1 MQIAISL
8 CTHCFSPTPFEI
20 YRDRVWEGGRK
31 SEHVAPDVGDA
42 LASLKMDFELMDDV
56 GDGWKDQTSV
66 SLSCRRTSCP
76 RDVVTLRAQERRG
89 MTLLSNSKRNGY
101 PWHPSIPPVFYIAV
115 LGIHVS
121 VIRAIVGDE
130 FSTTTDVPTLLI
142 VIRPGKVTSNSKC
155 WNVY

>member
-31 SEHVAPDVGDA
+31 SEHVAPDIG
-42 LASLKMDFELMDDV
+42 DFELMD
-56 GDGWKDQTSV
+56 GWRGWWKDQTSV

-101 PWHPSIPPVFYIAV
+101 PWHPSIPPGFYIAV

-121 VIRAIVGDE
+121 VIGAIVGDE
-130 FSTTTDVPTLLI
+130 FSTTTDVLTLLI